1 MVRRS
6 ASLWACVVVSREV
19 SPRPPEPAL
28 SHWVD
33 IDGQTHYRDYGGP
46 ADGPLIVCIHGL
58 GGSSLNWDLIA
69 RHLTDEC
76 RVVALDLPGHGPDAG
91 RRRSTS
97 VHANQHLIHRFLT
110 EVTGSPA
117 VLMGNSMGGLLAVV
131 QATSAPTTTAGVVL
145 IAPALPAAGI
155 MVGDLRMVLRNSR
168 TRHSGTRCGD
178 PRAVDAVASAE
189 AQGGSHTA
197 HRHRRSDPAASGGH
211 GGCDRSGRGP
221 SSVLSGT
228 ARHVVEAARSVVLMS
243 QSRNYVRRLR
253 ELATPVL
260 LIHGGRDRVVSA
272 RSAQAAAARR
282 PEWTFHLIEDV
293 GHVPRSS
300 SPSHSRDDP
309 AVAHREP
316 GCGPGRSAGLTPARR
331 SPNNTPGHGFTHP
344 STLNAPHRNVRT
356 VNWSGPEPRRFPCP
370 IA

>member
-1 MVRRS
+1 MRK
-6 ASLWACVVVSREV
+6 LYPVSV
-19 SPRPPEPAL
+19 STTARTGT

-76 RVVALDLPGHGPDAG
+76 RVVALDLPGHGLTQAG
-91 RRRSTS
+91 RRSTS

-145 IAPALPAAGI
+145 IAPALPALGI
-155 MVGDLRMVLRNSR
+155 MVGDLRMVLEFAVLATPGLGAAILGLW
-168 TRHSGTRCGD
+168 TRL
-178 PRAVDAVASAE
+178 ASAE
-189 AQGGSHTA
+189 AQVARTLRIVTDDPTRLPREVMEA
-197 HRHRRSDPAASGGH
+197 AIAQAEVRRQF
-211 GGCDRSGRGP
+211 
-221 SSVLSGT
+221 SGT

-293 GHVPRSS
+293 GHVPQIEQ
-300 SPSHSRDDP
+300 PEATAATILQWLTENPDVVRD
-309 AVAHREP
+309 AAL
-316 GCGPGRSAGLTPARR
+316 A
-331 SPNNTPGHGFTHP
+331 
-344 STLNAPHRNVRT
+344 
-356 VNWSGPEPRRFPCP
+356 
-370 IA
+370 

>member
-1 MVRRS
+1 
-6 ASLWACVVVSREV
+6 VSV
-19 SPRPPEPAL
+19 STTARTGT
-28 SHWVD
+28 SHWVN

-46 ADGPLIVCIHGL
+46 TDGPLIVCIHGL

-69 RHLTDEC
+69 GHLTDTC
-76 RVVALDLPGHGPDAG
+76 RVVALDLPGHGLTQAG
-91 RRRSTS
+91 RRSTS

-145 IAPALPAAGI
+145 IAPALPTAGI
-155 MVGDLRMVLRNSR
+155 MVGDLRMILEFAVLATPGLGAMILGLW
-168 TRHSGTRCGD
+168 TRL
-178 PRAVDAVASAE
+178 ASAE
-189 AQGGSHTA
+189 AQVARTLRIVTDDPTRLPREVMEA
-197 HRHRRSDPAASGGH
+197 AIAQAEVRRQF
-211 GGCDRSGRGP
+211 
-221 SSVLSGT
+221 SGT

-293 GHVPRSS
+293 GHVPQLEQ
-300 SPSHSRDDP
+300 PE
-309 AVAHREP
+309 ATA
-316 GCGPGRSAGLTPARR
+316 ATILQWLTENPDVVQDAA
-331 SPNNTPGHGFTHP
+331 
-344 STLNAPHRNVRT
+344 LA
-356 VNWSGPEPRRFPCP
+356 
-370 IA
+370 